1 MQVRLFILGGQG
13 ESKTVE
19 IRRIDHTNITAAVK
33 LVTDVFMKFEAP
45 DYSKEGIKSFFD
57 TAINNQDFMNNLTIY
72 GAYIKDLL
80 VGVIA
85 TRNEG
90 NHLALFFVDGAYH
103 RQGIGRKLFEV
114 VLENSTSNKLTVNA
128 SPYAKD
134 VYHRLGF
141 EAADAEQTITGIR
154 FIPMIYTK

>member
-1 MQVRLFILGGQG
+1 MGVN
-13 ESKTVE
+13 KTME
-19 IRRIDHTNITAAVK
+19 IKRINSTDTPIAVK

-45 DYSKEGIKSFFD
+45 DYSKEGVKAFFD
-57 TAINNQDFMNNLTIY
+57 TAINNQDFINNLAIY
-72 GAYIKDLL
+72 GAYINNSL

-90 NHLALFFVDGAYH
+90 SHIALFFVDGAYH

-114 VLENSTSNKLTVNA
+114 VLENLTSHELTVNS

-141 EAADAEQTITGIR
+141 EDTDVEQIVTGIR
-154 FIPMIYTK
+154 FIPMTYTK